1 MPLARKCLWSLQGM
15 SNSPDSPVT
24 NTKGRAE
31 LGGPCVFVGN
41 VEGVAGVIEGIV
53 GDLAAG

>member
-1 MPLARKCLWSLQGM
+1 MPLARKYLW